1 MPAVGHGLAGM
12 MSVDDADAYC
22 EHRAFAAYSGG
33 DRSLRFYSRE
43 AFPQPGEVVDGASVD
58 AVYPA
63 DAFGDAPWLEHACEI
78 ESVKVVDEGISPGS
92 MKGWFAGCVNLI
104 SCKVSRLDTSKVVDM
119 SGLFYGCESLGAVDL
134 SGFDTR
140 KVASFERMFK
150 GCAGLRSLD
159 LSVLDASAVV
169 RMDGLLCGC
178 GSLVAVDLSGFDT
191 SSAVDMGSMF
201 SGCTLL
207 SEVDLSSFDT
217 RKVEDMSWMFAGC
230 KSLRELNLSGFDTS
244 RVNDMSDM
252 FGGCEKLRRID
263 LSGFDTRL
271 VVSFER
277 MFSACEKL
285 RRLDLSSFSV
295 SKGADIDGMFWDCCR
310 LSRLECADSSFEG
323 ARAPNVHP
331 FERCWRL
338 PRRQI
343 ADIMGGLPYGCWV
356 DCEHCGDYFWHY
368 IVFGG
373 ENVPKGAVTPGFMVV
388 KLLIV
393 LAGWTCSVA
402 FLIWLVKVLS

>member
-12 MSVDDADAYC
+12 MPVDDADAYS

-78 ESVKVVDEGISPGS
+78 ESVKVVDEGILPGS
-92 MKGWFAGCVNLI
+92 MKGWFAGCANLI
-104 SCKVSRLDTSKVVDM
+104 SCKVSRLDTSKAVDM

-134 SGFDTR
+134 SGFDT
-140 KVASFERMFK
+140 
-150 GCAGLRSLD
+150 
-159 LSVLDASAVV
+159 
-169 RMDGLLCGC
+169 
-178 GSLVAVDLSGFDT
+178 

-201 SGCTLL
+201 NGCTLL

-217 RKVEDMSWMFAGC
+217 RKVEDMSRMFEGC
-230 KSLRELNLSGFDTS
+230 RMLSCLDLSGFGTGNV
-244 RVNDMSDM
+244 RDMGSM
-252 FGGCEKLRRID
+252 FSGCEKLRRID

-277 MFSACEKL
+277 MFSGCEKL

-310 LSRLECADSSFEG
+310 LSRLECAGLSFEG
-323 ARAPNVHP
+323 ARAPKVHP

-356 DCEHCGDYFWHY
+356 DCEHCGDYFWLY

-373 ENVPKGAVTPGFMVV
+373 ENVPKGAVTPGFMVA